1 MSPSK
6 GADDAGTDTDRENQE
21 VANVARRPSRAM
33 SPFDRPRSPT
43 PDDSVRALVKTG
55 ASPVPTSQGNAES
68 KPSGEH
74 QPQDAKQKDASR
86 RGSAAE
92 NRSKSPSP
100 ALSDQ
105 HRQSDEKQPI
115 VPQPPQSR
123 RESTNKGDQQQTS
136 RPSSAAKPKHDDS
149 TLNRPASRPGS
160 AAADEFPA
168 NEKRSKLFKTEETFQ
183 LPTNDMHEQRPA
195 GSAPSSPRG
204 ESTGQANSV
213 IEQNRSRPPSADN
226 RRSQTA
232 SPVSN
237 EKVINGD
244 IMPSDSRRESN
255 INQQNAVSSDRKSP
269 R

>member
-21 VANVARRPSRAM
+21 VATVARRPSRAM

-43 PDDSVRALVKTG
+43 PDDSTRALVKTG
-55 ASPVPTSQGNAES
+55 ASPVPTSQENTES
-68 KPSGEH
+68 NPPAEH
-74 QPQDAKQKDASR
+74 QPQETKPKDGSR

-105 HRQSDEKQPI
+105 HRQGDEKQQI

-123 RESTNKGDQQQTS
+123 RESANKGDQQQTS

-160 AAADEFPA
+160 GIADEFPA
-168 NEKRSKLFKTEETFQ
+168 NEKRSKLIKTEETFQ
-183 LPTNDMHEQRPA
+183 LPANNMHEQRPA

-213 IEQNRSRPPSADN
+213 TEQNRSRPPSADN
-226 RRSQTA
+226 RRSQAA
-232 SPVSN
+232 SPISN
-237 EKVINGD
+237 EKVIDGD
-244 IMPSDSRRESN
+244 IMPSHSRRESN
-255 INQQNAVSSDRKSP
+255 ISQQNALNSDRKSP